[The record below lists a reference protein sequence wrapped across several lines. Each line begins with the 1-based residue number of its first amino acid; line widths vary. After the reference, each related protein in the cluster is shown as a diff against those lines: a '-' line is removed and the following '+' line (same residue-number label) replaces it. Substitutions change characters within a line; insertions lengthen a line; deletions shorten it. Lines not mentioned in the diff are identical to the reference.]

1 MKSVY
6 KQEKTKSVKTQEKM
20 KGVQKQEK
28 NEKCVETGEKC
39 KRKVSRNRKTSLEI
53 KEMTGKKCLEIGKI
67 QIFPSELSVKGAKR
81 GIYIRIY
88 CEQLLHS

>member
-28 NEKCVETGEKC
+28 NEKSLETG
-39 KRKVSRNRKTSLEI
+39 KRL
-53 KEMTGKKCLEIGKI
+53 
-67 QIFPSELSVKGAKR
+67 
-81 GIYIRIY
+81 
-88 CEQLLHS
+88 